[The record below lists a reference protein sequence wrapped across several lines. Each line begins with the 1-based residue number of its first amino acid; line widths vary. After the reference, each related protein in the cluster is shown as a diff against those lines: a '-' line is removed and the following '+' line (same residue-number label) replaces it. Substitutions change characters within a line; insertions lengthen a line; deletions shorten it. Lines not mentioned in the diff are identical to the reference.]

1 MQEDSDQS
9 WGNDPLYEGTT
20 WTSKDVL
27 IVLEMF
33 KVLGHM
39 GDGLENIILGLIA
52 SIMPANNSIAKQID
66 KTSKS
71 NYFFQETIKSGHSMF
86 SKLRI
91 YEISVCRK
99 GCCAY
104 IGNNVDLEICPYCDN
119 VNEISENDLVYYFP
133 LRDRLRKL
141 LVSDLKRFL
150 TYSKIRRPPTEGFL
164 EDIYDGENWKWFED
178 QMNIAR

>member
-1 MQEDSDQS
+1 MQEDSDIS

-27 IVLEMF
+27 IVLELF

-91 YEISVCRK
+91 YEILNQILSRPK
-99 GCCAY
+99 G
-104 IGNNVDLEICPYCDN
+104 IQSNNLFEIKSQILLEIADM
-119 VNEISENDLVYYFP
+119 I
-133 LRDRLRKL
+133 
-141 LVSDLKRFL
+141 
-150 TYSKIRRPPTEGFL
+150 
-164 EDIYDGENWKWFED
+164 
-178 QMNIAR
+178 